1 MASGT
6 PWLLATLPM
15 TSMRRWISTF
25 ARSAWS
31 SSFSW
36 PFSCSFWALSPVIS
50 VWRVR
55 FAAQAW
61 YPSAAISS
69 AITTKTPVSAWV
81 RRLALSPT
89 PRERWW
95 EPPRARCGP
104 RALPVGAG

>member
-1 MASGT
+1 MVAADCWSSTRTLTSWGRISTAASQTPCGTARSTPLSIASGT

-50 VWRVR
+50 VWRLR
-55 FAAQAW
+55 FEAQA
-61 YPSAAISS
+61 
-69 AITTKTPVSAWV
+69 
-81 RRLALSPT
+81 
-89 PRERWW
+89 
-95 EPPRARCGP
+95 
-104 RALPVGAG
+104 